1 MKRNTKEDILLAS
14 LNLFAH
20 AGYDGV
26 TMRDIAEQVGIRQS
40 SIYKHFE
47 GKQEIFDNLVER
59 MDTEYREKLGEM
71 RLAFGDSDKRAE
83 QYIGKKLSDMA
94 EIGVAMFKYWT
105 QDEYASLFR
114 KMLTIEQYHN
124 SEIADLYDK
133 YFLSGI
139 IHFQSDIISH
149 LVENGFFKQ
158 GNYRLMAMEFFGPI
172 FFMITAYDVGQ
183 NKDDFEELIREH
195 VKKFGKTHT
204 VSVMED

>member
-1 MKRNTKEDILLAS
+1 MKRNTKEDILLAA
-14 LNLFAH
+14 LNLFAY

-26 TMRDIAEQVGIRQS
+26 TMRDIAERVGIRQS

-71 RLAFGDSDKRAE
+71 RLAFDDSDKRAE

-94 EIGVAMFKYWT
+94 EIGVAMFRYWT

-114 KMLTIEQYHN
+114 KMLAIEQYHN

-133 YFLSGI
+133 YFLCGI
-139 IHFQSDIISH
+139 IQFQSDIISH

-183 NKDDFEELIREH
+183 DKDDYEELIREH
-195 VKKFGKTHT
+195 VKKFGKEHT

>member
-20 AGYDGV
+20 SGYDGV

-47 GKQEIFDNLVER
+47 GKQQIFDKLVER
-59 MDTEYREKLGEM
+59 MDKEYREKLGEM
-71 RLAFGDSDKRAE
+71 RLAFGDSNKRAE

-114 KMLTIEQYHN
+114 RMLTLEQYHN
-124 SEIADLYDK
+124 PEIASLYDK

-149 LVENGFFKQ
+149 LVESGFFKQ

-172 FFMITAYDVGQ
+172 FFMITAYDTG
-183 NKDDFEELIREH
+183 KGRDDFEELIREH
-195 VKKFGKTHT
+195 IKKFGKTHA

>member
-20 AGYDGV
+20 AGYEGV

-47 GKQEIFDNLVER
+47 GKQEIFDSLVER
-59 MDTEYREKLGEM
+59 MDTEYRKKFGEM
-71 RLAFGDSDKRAE
+71 RLTFGDSDKRAE
-83 QYIGKKLSDMA
+83 QYISKKLSDMA
-94 EIGVAMFKYWT
+94 EIGVTMFKYWT

-114 KMLTIEQYHN
+114 KMLTIEQYHS
-124 SEIADLYDK
+124 SEIAKLYDK

-139 IHFQSDIISH
+139 IHFQSEIISY

-158 GNYRLMAMEFFGPI
+158 GDYRLMAMEFFGAI

-183 NKDDFEELIREH
+183 DNDDFEELIREH
-195 VKKFGKTHT
+195 VKKFAKTHA